1 MLKEFKA
8 FAMRGN
14 FIDMAV
20 GIVVGTAFTKLVS
33 SFVSDIFMP
42 PLTMV
47 LGKLDFSNYFLSV
60 SGVSYKT
67 LAQAKTAGAATW
79 NYGLFIN
86 SVIDF
91 MIVAFVM
98 FLLVR
103 QVNRLAQDPPATPT
117 TRPCPYC
124 LTVIPLGA
132 VRCSACTSELK
143 EAA

>member
-67 LAQAKTAGAATW
+67 LAAAKAAGAATW
-79 NYGLFIN
+79 NYGVFIN
-86 SVIDF
+86 SIIDF

-103 QVNRLAQDPPATPT
+103 QVNRLAQDPPATQT